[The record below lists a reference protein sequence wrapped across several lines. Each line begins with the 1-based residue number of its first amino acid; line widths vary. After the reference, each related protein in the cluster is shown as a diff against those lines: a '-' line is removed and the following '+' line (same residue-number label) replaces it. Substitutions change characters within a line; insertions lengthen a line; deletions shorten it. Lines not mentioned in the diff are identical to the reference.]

1 MNTMKSIIFIIV
13 VVCSTLQFS
22 CDSISDA
29 ESSNAPYLPLDA
41 FDVQWNEQNTLVCFG
56 TSLTYGYG
64 AGAKKFDPSGPIGI
78 PGGTTPVVINTGDSS
93 YPRFLQEKLKI
104 KVINQGYVGA
114 RLNYALTLLNDSII
128 SKKPALVLLE
138 YGANDFL
145 WNISA
150 HTSDSLLSVMVA
162 QLQNKGIKVVLLSF
176 INPDMLQYS
185 NNGTWSSEDS
195 ILALQYNS
203 MIKNISNRFAVPL
216 IDYPLK
222 GIFGHPE
229 LMSDALHPNGIGY
242 QRMEENIY
250 FALIKTFERN
260 GMLK

>member
-1 MNTMKSIIFIIV
+1 MKFRYLYLLFFFALI
-13 VVCSTLQFS
+13 QFS
-22 CDSISDA
+22 CENLNDA
-29 ESSNAPYLPLDA
+29 ASSNVPYLPLA
-41 FDVQWNEQNTLVCFG
+41 PFDVQWNEQNTLVCFG

-64 AGAKKFDPSGPIGI
+64 AGAKTFNPAGPIGI
-78 PGGTTPVVINTGDSS
+78 PGGTTPSIKNTGDSS

-114 RLNYALTLLNDSII
+114 RLSYALTLLNDSII
-128 SKKPALVLLE
+128 AKKPALVLLE

-145 WNISA
+145 WSISA
-150 HTSDSLLSVMVA
+150 RTSDSLLSLMVT
-162 QLQNKGIKVVLLSF
+162 QLQNKGVKVVLLSF
-176 INPDMLQYS
+176 INPDMLQYMS
-185 NNGTWSSEDS
+185 SGSWSSEDS

-203 MIKNISNRFAVPL
+203 MIKNVAARFAVPL

-229 LMSDALHPNGIGY
+229 LMSDGLHPNGIGY
-242 QRMEENIY
+242 KRMEENIFY
-250 FALIKTFERN
+250 ALIKTFEKN